1 MAYNL
6 LHSTDSDILQKCF
19 NSTDKEFSRS
29 VVGLVLIVPY
39 IIRLT
44 ESIIFRLVLNDK
56 VSSEAKMLY
65 SGTFWVF
72 GVNRFSLCGSDA
84 VLRL

>member
-1 MAYNL
+1 M
-6 LHSTDSDILQKCF
+6 
-19 NSTDKEFSRS
+19 TDKEFSRS

-56 VSSEAKMLY
+56 VSSEAKMFY
-65 SGTFWVF
+65 SGQMTP
-72 GVNRFSLCGSDA
+72 
-84 VLRL
+84 